1 MTKYKK
7 IKNIFVFEKSYKH
20 SFYIFIILWHHFV
33 TVPDTVTVIAD
44 LKAVRGRGGSSVCE
58 ARGSRRRLVRL
69 LLQQHLLNYFLIPVQ
84 DR

>member
-1 MTKYKK
+1 M
-7 IKNIFVFEKSYKH
+7 KNNYFLKNLIKH

-33 TVPDTVTVIAD
+33 TVPDTMTVIAD
-44 LKAVRGRGGSSVCE
+44 LKAVRGRAGSSVCE